1 MANGYLVEIK
11 SRSLSLTS
19 AYTNINCCVFKFF
32 SPGGGVLPY
41 KSDGAA
47 RRKFSRTPLNGTRIL
62 FYGSIPNSFPS
73 LRGTNSKLYNWHL
86 QILIVIKITFEPF
99 LFKELWKVLSKIFI
113 LIKRIISGSGY
124 LRF

>member
-1 MANGYLVEIK
+1 MADGYLVEIK

-19 AYTNINCCVFKFF
+19 AYTYINCCVFKFF
-32 SPGGGVLPY
+32 SPVWGGGGVLPY

-62 FYGSIPNSFPS
+62 FNGSVPNSFPP
-73 LRGTNSKLYNWHL
+73 LKDTNSKLYNWHL

-99 LFKELWKVLSKIFI
+99 LLKELWKVLS
-113 LIKRIISGSGY
+113 
-124 LRF
+124 

>member
-1 MANGYLVEIK
+1 MADGYLVEIK

-19 AYTNINCCVFKFF
+19 ANTNINCYVFKFF
-32 SPGGGVLPY
+32 SPRGGGGVLPY

-47 RRKFSRTPLNGTRIL
+47 RRKFSRTPLNGTKIL
-62 FYGSIPNSFPS
+62 FYGSVPNSFPS

-99 LFKELWKVLSKIFI
+99 LFKELWKVLS
-113 LIKRIISGSGY
+113 
-124 LRF
+124 